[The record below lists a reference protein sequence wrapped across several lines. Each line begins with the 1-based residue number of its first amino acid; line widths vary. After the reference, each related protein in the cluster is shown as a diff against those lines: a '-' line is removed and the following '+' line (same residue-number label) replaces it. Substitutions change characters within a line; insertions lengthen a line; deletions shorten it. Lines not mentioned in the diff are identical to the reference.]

1 MASNLADILVTLT
14 LDTSEFS
21 SKLREVGQEL
31 NNFRNHVNQVTT
43 NMENDF
49 TNSMSNMGNSMN
61 SLSQATESTSN
72 AINQNMNTA
81 SQSVNRF
88 GQSSR
93 SLARNLGTDMQSVYR
108 VVQASTQEFERFG
121 QTGNRVSMQVAQ
133 QFQYLP
139 RHLQLYVQRLQE
151 AGRSTQ
157 AFGQLNEMY
166 GQRNLEMLRRQ
177 NEYMQ
182 QATMQSTRM
191 IQALRDQDLSPIS
204 QQFLRLG
211 ERMEA
216 SARAGTPLNLALTQ
230 LGENASPKQVA
241 ERVKLIEQGLTRA
254 TSTAMLFGIA
264 TAGMVYGLV
273 LLSNEVDG
281 RLVPAFDQLKS
292 TWADALTPFVQ
303 AFTTFVLWIMKG
315 AQAVG
320 EFMKSLA
327 ETNPQLS
334 QMIWGFLALT
344 IAFTALLAPL
354 AICIGL
360 TDGLAASFTLLWAT
374 ISPFVLGFLAVV
386 GVAMLVAGAIVTLV
400 AVINNLWTSSE
411 AFRQAWIVIWQSV
424 KDMFMNS
431 FVAPISQAWA
441 TLSQAFSNLIAIITG
456 GTGTMGNLWTWLGDH
471 LSVIITQ
478 IAGVVLPVLQVAFQT
493 MGTII
498 SAVIQG
504 IAFVLTWMGTMWQEH
519 GTQISSV
526 CSLIWGYVMQAFSS
540 IASFI
545 SSIMPQ
551 IISIASSG
559 WELIKTAVDF
569 CMKYIAPVVVSAFN
583 IISQIIGFVMPF
595 ILQIIVSTWNNIKSA
610 IQSAIN
616 IIQNVIQLF
625 TNVLKGN
632 WSGAWNNIKEICS
645 NVLTLIWN
653 LIQIY
658 FAGKLLAPLK
668 GFATA
673 GLNIVKAGWT
683 AIMST
688 IKSVCSSIASFVSSI
703 WNAIASGLR
712 GNFSGILSSATS
724 IFNSMK
730 SSISS
735 IFNSIKSTAS
745 SVFNAVKTA
754 ITNPIE
760 TAKSTVLSIIG
771 KIVSAFAA
779 MKIVIPK
786 PKLPKIEIGSGS
798 KNIAGV
804 NIPYPTFSV
813 SWNAK
818 GNIFNGASILGG
830 GQGVGEA
837 GAEAVIPLER
847 KRYMKPYAS
856 AVAQHLSKMTGG
868 SFGSTNSGGNQ
879 YTVQFNEPVV
889 IREDADIQRIVDEM
903 ERRRKISERS
913 QGVFSY

>member
-31 NNFRNHVNQVTT
+31 NNFRNHVNQVTS

-49 TNSMSNMGNSMN
+49 ANSMSNMGNSMN
-61 SLSQATESTSN
+61 SLAQSTQSTSDS
-72 AINQNMNTA
+72 ISQSMNSA
-81 SQSVNRF
+81 SQSVNRM

-93 SLARNLGTDMQSVYR
+93 YLARTLGTDMESIYR
-108 VVQASTQEFERFG
+108 VVQASTREFEAFG
-121 QTGNRVSMQVAQ
+121 QTGRRVSQQVAQ

-151 AGRSTQ
+151 AGQSTQ
-157 AFGQLNEMY
+157 AFAQLNEMY

-177 NEYMQ
+177 NQYMQ
-182 QATMQSTRM
+182 ESTTQAQRM
-191 IQALRDQDLSPIS
+191 ISALRDQNIQPLT

-211 ERMEA
+211 DSLER

-230 LGENASPKQVA
+230 LGENASPKEVA

-264 TAGMVYGLV
+264 TAGAVYGLI
-273 LLSNEVDG
+273 LMSNEVDG
-281 RLVPAFDQLKS
+281 RLKPAFEELKS
-292 TWADALTPFVQ
+292 TWLDALTPFVH
-303 AFTTFVLWIMKG
+303 AFTTFVVWIMQG
-315 AQAVG
+315 ATAVG
-320 EFMKSLA
+320 QFMKSLA

-334 QMIWGFLALT
+334 QMIWGFALLT

-360 TDGLAASFTLLWAT
+360 TDGLAASFTMLWAT

-386 GVAMLVAGAIVTLV
+386 GVAMLVAGVIVGLV
-400 AVINNLWTSSE
+400 AVINNLWQASE
-411 AFRQAWIVIWQSV
+411 SFRQAWIGIWNSI
-424 KDMFMNS
+424 KEMFMSS
-431 FVAPISQAWA
+431 FIAPISQAWT
-441 TLSQAFSNLIAIITG
+441 TLTQAFSNLIATVTG
-456 GTGTMGNLWTWLGDH
+456 GAGTMGSLWSWLGDH
-471 LSVIITQ
+471 LSTVITT
-478 IAGVVLPVLQVAFQT
+478 IAGIVLPVLNTAFQV

-504 IAFVLTWMGTMWQEH
+504 IASVVTWLGQMWQQH
-519 GTQISSV
+519 GDQISAV
-526 CSLIWGYVMQAFSS
+526 CSVIWGYIQSAFSS

-545 SSIMPQ
+545 VSIMPQ
-551 IISIASSG
+551 IISVASSG

-569 CMKYIAPVVVSAFN
+569 CMKYIAPVVVSAFQIIWN
-583 IISQIIGFVMPF
+583 IIQMVMPI
-595 ILQIIVSTWNNIKSA
+595 ILQIIVATWNNIKSA

-616 IIQNVIQLF
+616 IIQNVIQMF
-625 TNVLKGN
+625 TNILKGN
-632 WSGAWNNIKEICS
+632 WSGAWE
-645 NVLTLIWN
+645 NVKAILQNAVTLIWN

-668 GFATA
+668 GFATQ
-673 GLNIVKAGWT
+673 GK
-683 AIMST
+683 AIMTSAWNG
-688 IKSVCSSIASFVSSI
+688 IKAIITGVMNGIKAFLVGV
-703 WNAIASGLR
+703 WNAIKSSLSGS
-712 GNFSGILSSATS
+712 FTGIANLARTTFNGMKSAITG
-724 IFNSMK
+724 IFNG
-730 SSISS
+730 
-735 IFNSIKSTAS
+735 IKSTAT
-745 SVFNAVKTA
+745 SVWNAVKTA

-760 TAKSTVLSIIG
+760 TAKNTLLGIIK
-771 KIVSAFAA
+771 KIVSAFAG

-786 PKLPKIEIGSGS
+786 PKLPKIDIGVGHKSIG
-798 KNIAGV
+798 GLD
-804 NIPYPTFSV
+804 IPYPTFSV

-837 GAEAVIPLER
+837 GAEAVMPIQH

-856 AVAQHLSKMTGG
+856 AVAQHLAKMTGG
-868 SFGSTNSGGNQ
+868 NSNQNTGGNQ
-879 YTVQFNEPVV
+879 YTIEFNEPVV
-889 IREDADIQRIVDEM
+889 IREDADIQRIVDEL
-903 ERRRKISERS
+903 ERRRKISERAK
-913 QGVFSY
+913 GVFSY